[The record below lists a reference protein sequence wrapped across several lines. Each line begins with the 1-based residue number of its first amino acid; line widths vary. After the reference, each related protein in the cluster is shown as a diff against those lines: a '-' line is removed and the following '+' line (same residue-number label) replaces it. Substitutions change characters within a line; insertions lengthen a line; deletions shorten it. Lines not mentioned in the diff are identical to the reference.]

1 MLPEYF
7 NLNYIKMDKNQLT
20 QKEKTTDFEISIER
34 LHTKAQQWISEIEF
48 IKIEQNFL
56 KELISEHIIGLC
68 ETHNYDKAKLLLNGI
83 EHEAKLGSE
92 LIESIKEHKINLALL
107 LENIQLKNETKFRD
121 NHKTL
126 KVEVKNYIE
135 NFKYIKEQVF
145 ELVLLIMRN
154 EKERK
159 LLSK

>member
-1 MLPEYF
+1 MET
-7 NLNYIKMDKNQLT
+7 NQLT
-20 QKEKTTDFEISIER
+20 QKEERSNLEYSIGR
-34 LHTKAQQWISEIEF
+34 LHAKAQQWISEIEF

-56 KELISEHIIGLC
+56 KELLSEHIIGLC

-83 EHEAKLGSE
+83 THEAKLGNK

-107 LENIQLKNETKFRD
+107 LENIQLKNENKFRD
-121 NHKTL
+121 NHKLL

-145 ELVLLIMRN
+145 ELVLLIMKN
-154 EKERK
+154 EKEKK
-159 LLSK
+159 LLSE

>member
-1 MLPEYF
+1 ME
-7 NLNYIKMDKNQLT
+7 KNQLT
-20 QKEKTTDFEISIER
+20 QKEEKSNLENSIGR
-34 LHTKAQQWISEIEF
+34 LHSKAQQWISEIEF

-56 KELISEHIIGLC
+56 KELLSEHIIGLC
-68 ETHNYDKAKLLLNGI
+68 ETHNYDKAKMFLNGI
-83 EHEAKLGSE
+83 EHEAKLGNK

-107 LENIQLKNETKFRD
+107 LENIQLKNETKFRN
-121 NHKTL
+121 NHKLL

-145 ELVLLIMRN
+145 ELVLLIMKN

-159 LLSK
+159 LLSE

>member
-1 MLPEYF
+1 MET
-7 NLNYIKMDKNQLT
+7 NQLT
-20 QKEKTTDFEISIER
+20 QKEERSNLENSIGR
-34 LHTKAQQWISEIEF
+34 LHAKAQQWISEIEF

-56 KELISEHIIGLC
+56 KELLSEHIIGLC
-68 ETHNYDKAKLLLNGI
+68 ETHNYDKAKMFLNGI
-83 EHEAKLGSE
+83 EHENKLGNK

-121 NHKTL
+121 NHKLL

-145 ELVLLIMRN
+145 ELVLLIMKN
-154 EKERK
+154 DKERK
-159 LLSK
+159 LLSE

>member
-1 MLPEYF
+1 
-7 NLNYIKMDKNQLT
+7 MDKNQLI
-20 QKEKTTDFEISIER
+20 QDEKISNFEISVER

-56 KELISEHIIGLC
+56 KELFTEHIMGLC
-68 ETHNYDKAKLLLNGI
+68 ETRNYDQAKMLLNGI
-83 EHEAKLGSE
+83 EHEAKLGNK

-107 LENIQLKNETKFRD
+107 LENIQLKKETKYRD
-121 NHKTL
+121 NHKLL
-126 KVEVKNYIE
+126 KIEVKNYIE

-154 EKERK
+154 EKEKK

>member
-1 MLPEYF
+1 ME
-7 NLNYIKMDKNQLT
+7 KNQLA
-20 QKEKTTDFEISIER
+20 QKEEKSNLVNSIER

-56 KELISEHIIGLC
+56 KELLSEHIIGLC
-68 ETHNYDKAKLLLNGI
+68 ETHNYDKAKMFLNGI
-83 EHEAKLGSE
+83 EHEAKLGNK

-121 NHKTL
+121 NHKLL

-145 ELVLLIMRN
+145 ELVLLIMKK

-159 LLSK
+159 LLPE

>member
-1 MLPEYF
+1 ME
-7 NLNYIKMDKNQLT
+7 KNQLT
-20 QKEKTTDFEISIER
+20 QKVEKSNLENSIGR

-56 KELISEHIIGLC
+56 KELLSEHIIGLC
-68 ETHNYDKAKLLLNGI
+68 ETHNFDKAKMFLNGI
-83 EHEAKLGSE
+83 EHEAKLGHK
-92 LIESIKEHKINLALL
+92 LIASIKEHKINLALL

-121 NHKTL
+121 NHKLL

-145 ELVLLIMRN
+145 ELVLLIMKN

-159 LLSK
+159 LLPE